1 MTSPSERPTARRDDP
16 RMRTVEMAALRM
28 DDDTEADTLTSGPT
42 HAPLPTLKVALLVAA
57 GGALG
62 ALLRYLL
69 GVAMPSLATPTLVEL
84 PEATLLANTLGC
96 LGLGALAGVL
106 EVRPGR
112 PWMQPLLGTGLCG
125 GFTTMSAAV
134 LDGAA
139 MMGAD
144 FAILAIVYASLSLLL
159 SIGAL
164 VAGLLLARRLARPD
178 QEERA

>member
-1 MTSPSERPTARRDDP
+1 MH
-16 RMRTVEMAALRM
+16 TVEMTALR
-28 DDDTEADTLTSGPT
+28 DVDVADSETLVSGPVRP
-42 HAPLPTLKVALLVAA
+42 APASWRIALLVAA

-62 ALLRYLL
+62 AMLRFLLTVLDPA
-69 GVAMPSLATPTLVEL
+69 VTTPTLVEM
-84 PEATLLANTLGC
+84 PWTTLTVNVLGS
-96 LGLGALAGVL
+96 LGLGALNGVL
-106 EVRPGR
+106 EVREGR
-112 PWMQPLLGTGLCG
+112 PWMRPLLGTGLCG

>member
-1 MTSPSERPTARRDDP
+1 MTTPSERPTARRDDP
-16 RMRTVEMAALRM
+16 RMRTVEMAALRL
-28 DDDTEADTLTSGPT
+28 DDGTETDTLTSGPALT
-42 HAPLPTLKVALLVAA
+42 PLPTLKVALLVAA

-69 GVAMPSLATPTLVEL
+69 GAAMPSLATPTLVEL
-84 PEATLLANTLGC
+84 PWATLLANTLGC
-96 LGLGALAGVL
+96 LALGALAGVL

-125 GFTTMSAAV
+125 GFTTMSTAV

-144 FAILAIVYASLSLLL
+144 FAILAIIYASLSLLL

-164 VAGLLLARRLARPD
+164 VAGLLIARRLARPG
-178 QEERA
+178 EEASA

>member
-1 MTSPSERPTARRDDP
+1 MH
-16 RMRTVEMAALRM
+16 TVEMAALR
-28 DDDTEADTLTSGPT
+28 DVDVADSETLVSGPVRP
-42 HAPLPTLKVALLVAA
+42 APATWRIALLVAA

-62 ALLRYLL
+62 AMLRFLLTVLDPA
-69 GVAMPSLATPTLVEL
+69 VTTPTLVEV
-84 PEATLLANTLGC
+84 PWATLTVNVLGS
-96 LGLGALAGVL
+96 LGLGALNGVL
-106 EVRPGR
+106 EVREGR
-112 PWMQPLLGTGLCG
+112 PWMRPLLGTGLCG

-164 VAGLLLARRLARPD
+164 VAGLLLARRLARSD
-178 QEERA
+178 QVERA